1 LVETIELQVGSKTL
15 SVCRPH
21 LKKWLQLEQIR
32 SENTDRI
39 EGIYTYLSVF
49 LDITDKEI
57 EALSWMDTLT
67 LYQKSIE
74 INKPELKLPYLEHP
88 DRKLND
94 DPWNYPQRLWY
105 SFAHLLASAYHWSIE
120 QIANMDVDDALAMV
134 QEILIDT
141 TLKREWEY
149 SLTTLAYYPDH
160 QGGTT
165 RFHPLPRPAW
175 MIAEQK
181 IRKVMMPKSAMPV
194 GNVIGFDEAFT
205 NAILAASK

>member
-1 LVETIELQVGSKTL
+1 MVDVVDLQVGQKTL
-15 SVCRPH
+15 QVCRPH

-49 LDITDKEI
+49 LGIKDSEI
-57 EALSWMDTLT
+57 DGLPWMETLT

-74 INKPELKLPYLEHP
+74 INKPELKLPYLKHP

-105 SFAHLLASAYHWSIE
+105 SFAHLLASAYRWSID
-120 QIANMDVDDALAMV
+120 QIAEMDVDDALAMV

-160 QGGTT
+160 QGGTS

-175 MIAEQK
+175 MMVEQK
-181 IRKVMMPKSAMPV
+181 VRKIRIPKDALPV
-194 GNVIGFDEAFT
+194 GNVQGFSKEFED
-205 NAILAASK
+205 AILAASK